1 MALDYLG
8 ILDISQLGSGGTNVL
23 SGGIYSLQDSNV
35 KDGVKDLDD
44 EEMDHYDV
52 GMDLGDEERGLYDK
66 TLDLKIG
73 L

>member
-8 ILDISQLGSGGTNVL
+8 ILGISRLESGGTNVL
-23 SGGIYSLQDSNV
+23 SGGIYSLQDLNV
-35 KDGVKDLDD
+35 KDGVKDLDG
-44 EEMDHYDV
+44 EEMGHYDV
-52 GMDLGDEERGLYDK
+52 GMDLGDEETDLYDK